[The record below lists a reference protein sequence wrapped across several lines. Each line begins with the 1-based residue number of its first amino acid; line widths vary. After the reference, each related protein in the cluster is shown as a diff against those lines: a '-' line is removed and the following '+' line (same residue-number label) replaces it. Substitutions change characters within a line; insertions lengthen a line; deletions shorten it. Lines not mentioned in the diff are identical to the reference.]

1 VGQFENRA
9 KRLVIPS
16 RFSGEESAF
25 VLEGKADSSRD
36 TTALR
41 NDNLKNFKI
50 DPAPI
55 WPSSWIFP
63 GPMLQ

>member
-16 RFSGEESAF
+16 RFSGEESASA
-25 VLEGKADSSRD
+25 LGRKTDSSRD

-41 NDNLKNFKI
+41 NDNLKNFEI
-50 DPAPI
+50 DP
-55 WPSSWIFP
+55 
-63 GPMLQ
+63 LRKE